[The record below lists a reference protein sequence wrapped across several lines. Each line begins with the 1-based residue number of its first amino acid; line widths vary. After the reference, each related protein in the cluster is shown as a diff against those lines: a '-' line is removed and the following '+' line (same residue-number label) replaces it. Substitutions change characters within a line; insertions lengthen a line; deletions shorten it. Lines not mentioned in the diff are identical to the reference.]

1 MMDDLFNNVNVWHGN
16 TKVSIVQ
23 HWDCPSD
30 RFNGDGA
37 AIQEVAIVPEDG
49 STWDTAYIQRYGNT
63 LDDLIHALKGIR
75 DEIEAKKYNE
85 SSGESYAR
93 TAQAAT
99 GSAT

>member
-16 TKVSIVQ
+16 TKVSIAQ

-30 RFNGDGA
+30 RINGDA
-37 AIQEVAIVPEDG
+37 AIQEAAIILEDG

-75 DEIEAKKYNE
+75 DEIESKTYNE
-85 SSGESYAR
+85 SSCQGDAR
-93 TAQAAT
+93 TAQA
-99 GSAT
+99 SASSTT